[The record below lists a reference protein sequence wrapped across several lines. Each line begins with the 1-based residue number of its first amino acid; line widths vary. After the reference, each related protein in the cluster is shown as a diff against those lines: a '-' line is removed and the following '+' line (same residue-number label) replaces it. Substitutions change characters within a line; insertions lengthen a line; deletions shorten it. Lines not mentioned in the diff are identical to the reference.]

1 MEVIVLQG
9 IRSYMI
15 SMEWMGFFFSFFFK
29 FALGMLEKEGGYR
42 VTWEK
47 VIYGFNVADGIFFPK
62 LALGMLEKEGGYMV
76 TREKVL
82 HDLNVTNGVLIKT
95 CNC

>member
-1 MEVIVLQG
+1 
-9 IRSYMI
+9 MI

-47 VIYGFNVADGIFFPK
+47 VIYGFNVADKIFFQN
-62 LALGMLEKEGGYMV
+62 LL
-76 TREKVL
+76 
-82 HDLNVTNGVLIKT
+82 
-95 CNC
+95 